1 MRVLAAKSASVTG
14 SPRLCASPPW
24 ACWEKRRTKAAASR
38 ASRARHRASCERST
52 GLLTLAIPSSGR
64 ERMAHAR
71 RACKSVQ
78 PPEVGTMTLGLK

>member
-14 SPRLCASPPW
+14 SPPALCFTAMG
-24 ACWEKRRTKAAASR
+24 CWEKRRTKAAASR
-38 ASRARHRASCERST
+38 ASSRATSSSCERST

-71 RACKSVQ
+71 RAWHPSNR
-78 PPEVGTMTLGLK
+78 PRWEP